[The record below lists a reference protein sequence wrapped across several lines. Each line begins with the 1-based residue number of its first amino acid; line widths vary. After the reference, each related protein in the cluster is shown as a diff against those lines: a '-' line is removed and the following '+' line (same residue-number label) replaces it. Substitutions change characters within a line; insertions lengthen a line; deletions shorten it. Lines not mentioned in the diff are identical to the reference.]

1 MNPQQEELHAIKP
14 ANQLTVAELQSVCH
28 QRSHAAGWWDDYI
41 AMPERFRKYFLAS
54 RYALI
59 HSEATEAFEGLRKT
73 RMDDHLPRRKGEE
86 VELADLLIRVFDYA
100 GAMQFDLAGA
110 IAEKLAY
117 NAQRHDHTLE
127 ARAAEG
133 GKKL

>member
-1 MNPQQEELHAIKP
+1 MHEQIEFQEFKT
-14 ANQLTVAELQSVCH
+14 ANQLTIAELQHVCH

-59 HSEATEAFEGLRKT
+59 QSEATEAFEGLRKS
-73 RMDDHLPRRKGEE
+73 RMDDHLPRRKSEE

-127 ARAAEG
+127 AREAEG

>member
-1 MNPQQEELHAIKP
+1 MNAQPEFHAIKP
-14 ANQLTVAELQSVCH
+14 VTDLSIAELQAVCH
-28 QRSHAAGWWDDYI
+28 QRSHDAGWWDDYVE
-41 AMPERFRKYFLAS
+41 MPDKYKRYFLAS
-54 RYALI
+54 RYTLF
-59 HSEATEAFEGLRKT
+59 HSETTEGFEGLRKDK
-73 RMDDHLPRRKGEE
+73 MDDHLPKRTSEE

-100 GAMQFDLAGA
+100 GARQLDLAGA

-117 NAQRHDHTLE
+117 NSQRHDHTRE

>member
-14 ANQLTVAELQSVCH
+14 ANQLTVAELQTVCH

-41 AMPERFRKYFLAS
+41 AMPDRFRKYFLAS

-100 GAMQFDLAGA
+100 GAMRFDLAGA
-110 IAEKLAY
+110 IAEKLAGR
-117 NAQRHDHTLE
+117 AGEGR
-127 ARAAEG
+127 RAAAHEEWR
-133 GKKL
+133 

>member
-14 ANQLTVAELQSVCH
+14 ANQLTVAELQAVCH

-100 GAMQFDLAGA
+100 GAMRFDLAGA
-110 IAEKLAY
+110 IAEKLAGR
-117 NAQRHDHTLE
+117 AGEGRH
-127 ARAAEG
+127 AAAHEEWR
-133 GKKL
+133 

>member
-14 ANQLTVAELQSVCH
+14 ANQLTVAELQTVCH

-41 AMPERFRKYFLAS
+41 AMPDRFRKYFLAS

-73 RMDDHLPRRKGEE
+73 RMDDHLPRRKGD
-86 VELADLLIRVFDYA
+86 AIRPGWCHRGKA
-100 GAMQFDLAGA
+100 GVQ
-110 IAEKLAY
+110 
-117 NAQRHDHTLE
+117 
-127 ARAAEG
+127 RAAPRSHAG
-133 GKKL
+133 SPRCRGR

>member
-1 MNPQQEELHAIKP
+1 MSEQPEFHQIKP
-14 ANQLTVAELQSVCH
+14 ANQLTIAELQHVCH

-59 HSEATEAFEGLRKT
+59 QSEATEAFEGLRKGK
-73 RMDDHLPRRKGEE
+73 MDDHLPDRKSEE
-86 VELADLLIRVFDYA
+86 VELADLMIRVFDYA

-117 NAQRHDHTLE
+117 NAHREDHSRE
-127 ARAAEG
+127 AREAEG